1 MTTTISL
8 TSKRQCVLPK
18 NFCERKG
25 LKPHSSLRVTEIG
38 EGLYITPIP
47 EPTVA
52 EFEKVTRLSGGPPTK
67 RFTKKDEQM
76 VLRIIKKNRAE
87 KNRRGRL
94 YLLNRTGHN

>member
-18 NFCERKG
+18 DFCERKG

-47 EPTVA
+47 EPTVE
-52 EFEKVTRLSGGPPTK
+52 EFEEVTRLSGGRPTK
-67 RFTKKDEQM
+67 RFAKKDERM
-76 VLRIIKKNRAE
+76 VLRVIKEIRAE
-87 KNRRGRL
+87 KNHRS
-94 YLLNRTGHN
+94 